1 MKEIPL
7 SDGGSQFSMLR
18 KYWMECKNFKVV
30 PLKLVPL
37 IREVFFCRLGKLEG
51 ALLNL
56 PTSSRDGVYVFLIF
70 DC

>member
-1 MKEIPL
+1 MKEIHL

-37 IREVFFCRLGKLEG
+37 IREVFLQAWKVGRCFIESADFKSGW
-51 ALLNL
+51 
-56 PTSSRDGVYVFLIF
+56 GVCFPDF
-70 DC
+70 